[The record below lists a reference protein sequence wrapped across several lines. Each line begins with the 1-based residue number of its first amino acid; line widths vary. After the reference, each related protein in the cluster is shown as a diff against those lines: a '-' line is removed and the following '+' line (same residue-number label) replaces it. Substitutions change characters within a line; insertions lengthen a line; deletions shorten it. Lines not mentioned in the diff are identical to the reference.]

1 MITKIKFPKNL
12 KKEVYQALQ
21 KSKKITSSYEIHN
34 SILYISSND
43 IEETEKVFD
52 RLVLNYKILN

>member
-1 MITKIKFPKNL
+1 MITRIKFPKNL

-34 SILYISSND
+34 SILYISSED
-43 IEETEKVFD
+43 VEETEKVFD
-52 RLVLNYKILN
+52 RLVLNYKII

>member
-1 MITKIKFPKNL
+1 MITRIKFPKNL

-34 SILYISSND
+34 SVLYISSED

-52 RLVLNYKILN
+52 RLVLNYKII